1 MNNTTLKEYKVWDLP
16 TRLFHW
22 INFLSVISLI
32 FVGLL
37 MMYKKDLGITSLEA
51 KVGLKELHVTI
62 GYVFATNLVWRIIW
76 GFIGNRFAR
85 WSTILPGKGY
95 GAVLQSYKASLKAGE
110 PQQFLG
116 HNPLGRLAVSVIVLL
131 LFVMMVSG
139 LIRAGTDVYYPPFGG
154 FAASYVAAPGTD
166 PATIEP
172 YDATGTDAERLAALK
187 AFKGPFGEVHFYTA
201 YTLMFLI
208 VLHIFFVIRTESR
221 EGGSLISAM
230 FNGRKVLSRPPV
242 DGD

>member
-1 MNNTTLKEYKVWDLP
+1 MNDSTLKKYKVWDLP

-37 MMYKKDLGITSLEA
+37 MMYKKDLGITSLDA
-51 KVGLKELHVTI
+51 KIGLKELHVSI
-62 GYVFATNLVWRIIW
+62 GYVFAINLLWRLIW

-95 GAVLQSYKASLKAGE
+95 GAELQSYKASLKAGE

-116 HNPLGRLAVSVIVLL
+116 HNPLGRLAVSFIVLL
-131 LFVMMVSG
+131 LLVMMVTG
-139 LIRAGTDVYYPPFGG
+139 LIRAGTDVYYPPLGS

-166 PATIEP
+166 PATIKP
-172 YDATGTDAERLAALK
+172 YDVTGTDPEQMATLK
-187 AFKGPFGEVHFYTA
+187 AFKGPFGEVHLYTA
-201 YTLMFLI
+201 YVLMALI
-208 VLHIFFVIRTESR
+208 VLRIFVVIRTESR
-221 EGGSLISAM
+221 EGGGLISAM
-230 FNGRKVLSRPPV
+230 FSGRKVLSRPPV
-242 DGD
+242 DD

>member
-1 MNNTTLKEYKVWDLP
+1 MNSTSLKEYKVWDLP

-22 INFLSVISLI
+22 VNFLSVIGLI
-32 FVGLL
+32 AVGLL
-37 MMYKKDLGITSLEA
+37 MMYKKDLGITSLDA
-51 KVGLKELHVTI
+51 KIGLKELHVTI
-62 GYVFATNLVWRIIW
+62 GYVFAANLLWRIIW

-95 GAVLQSYKASLKAGE
+95 GAELQSYKASLKAGD

-116 HNPLGRLAVSVIVLL
+116 HNPLGRLAVSVILL
-131 LFVMMVSG
+131 LLLVMMVSG
-139 LIRAGTDVYYPPFGG
+139 LIRAATDVYYPPFGG

-166 PATIEP
+166 PATIKP
-172 YDATGTDAERLAALK
+172 YDATGTDPERLAALK
-187 AFKGPFGEVHFYTA
+187 DFKGPFGEVHLFTA
-201 YTLMFLI
+201 YGLMFLI
-208 VLHIFFVIRTESR
+208 VLHIFFVIRVESR

-230 FNGRKVLSRPPV
+230 FSGRKILSRRPV